1 MRLLAR
7 VRMQLARHPSL
18 WWLAVGSVAVI
29 VGIGVAGALR
39 RLERQRDSWG
49 ERRSVW
55 VAVDAAEPGDALHA
69 EAREF
74 PVAVVPADAVTDV
87 PAGATA
93 RQRVAA
99 GEIVVRVDVDVGGT
113 PGLVPAGWVAVP
125 IAQRD
130 SVARVGDGVAAFA
143 NGDRLADGVV
153 VARDDEQVVVAV
165 PPEAAA
171 ALAQAVPGGGVVV
184 GLVGADQRGDVA
196 AIASTSTPTT
206 TR

>member
-69 EAREF
+69 AAREF
-74 PVAVVPADAVTDV
+74 PVAVVPADARSAEPRACPLPGVRPDAVTDV
-87 PAGATA
+87 PAVATA

-99 GEIVVRVDVDVGGT
+99 GEIVVRVDVD
-113 PGLVPAGWVAVP
+113 
-125 IAQRD
+125 
-130 SVARVGDGVAAFA
+130 
-143 NGDRLADGVV
+143 
-153 VARDDEQVVVAV
+153 
-165 PPEAAA
+165 
-171 ALAQAVPGGGVVV
+171 
-184 GLVGADQRGDVA
+184 
-196 AIASTSTPTT
+196 
-206 TR
+206 